1 VISIEILSDPI
12 CPWCFIAK
20 TWFDRALE
28 VSPEQT
34 FQISWKP
41 FQLNPNMPNGGM
53 NRKNYLEKK
62 FGGRNQALE
71 AYRPIVETSVKTKI
85 TINFE
90 AIEFT
95 PNTLDAHRL
104 IYWGGIEGVQ
114 SRIVSGLF
122 KAYFQDGKDIGDRQ
136 VLAQIAGNNGMKSEV
151 INRLLSSDED
161 KENVQHLDLTA
172 RTSGV
177 QGVPMFI
184 IDSTYAISGAQK
196 TEFWK
201 TAFNEIYEKKSV
213 NFNA

>member
-1 VISIEILSDPI
+1 
-12 CPWCFIAK
+12 
-20 TWFDRALE
+20 
-28 VSPEQT
+28 
-34 FQISWKP
+34 
-41 FQLNPNMPNGGM
+41 MPNGGM

-201 TAFNEIYEKKSV
+201 TTFNEIYEKKV
-213 NFNA
+213 GEF